1 MKWDWLLY
9 RDVTLTE
16 KLTTSLVQASNH
28 SGRSMVLSLSNNAGH
43 NRELMKKVKELGS
56 SISFL
61 TSVQIKNIR
70 FGTLVKKDIE

>member
-28 SGRSMVLSLSNNAGH
+28 SGRSMVLSLSNNAGY